1 MIDKINT
8 ISLLMII
15 LIGLPHGALD
25 GAVSLCLEI
34 KKKINKIIFLI
45 LYVLVAIIVTLL
57 WILFPEISLILFL
70 LISIFH
76 FGLGDFEWSK
86 GYSKY
91 LLAYINGGIVI
102 FGISLFNYESTD
114 NIFKFLANDTGVVW
128 YFIEYGTF
136 LLIFLIPWFVINI
149 SNLSTFQILRIF
161 IICLLVIFLPPLLS
175 LSIYFC
181 FIHSLNHFMRI
192 IPALK
197 SQMSSTKI
205 VNLFILFTFASWIL
219 GYLVFNYFSGQVNQT
234 ELIYKIVFIGL
245 AALTVPH
252 MLLIDLY
259 FRPKKEI

>member
-91 LLAYINGGIVI
+91 LL
-102 FGISLFNYESTD
+102 SH
-114 NIFKFLANDTGVVW
+114 FL
-128 YFIEYGTF
+128 
-136 LLIFLIPWFVINI
+136 
-149 SNLSTFQILRIF
+149 
-161 IICLLVIFLPPLLS
+161 
-175 LSIYFC
+175 
-181 FIHSLNHFMRI
+181 
-192 IPALK
+192 
-197 SQMSSTKI
+197 
-205 VNLFILFTFASWIL
+205 
-219 GYLVFNYFSGQVNQT
+219 
-234 ELIYKIVFIGL
+234 
-245 AALTVPH
+245 
-252 MLLIDLY
+252 
-259 FRPKKEI
+259 